1 MQASLD
7 RLHLLAELYGIKT
20 AYLDMN
26 ERLRPASTDSLLAVL
41 KAMGA
46 PVSTLQ
52 DVPSALREKRLQLWQ
67 RPLEP
72 VTVFRNSGILT
83 IDLRLLAGSADIPM
97 TAALLMENGETKTLY
112 WRGEDASIIK
122 SCNVEGRKYV
132 TLRLYL
138 PEQLP
143 PGYHTLKMDLKGQ
156 IAESLIISAPSRAYS
171 PTETSEKIWGVF
183 LPLYALYSRGSWGA
197 GDFSD
202 METLMMWISEM
213 GGQMLATLPLLAS
226 FFDVKFGSTPYV
238 PASRLFWNEFYL
250 DLERIPEFH
259 ESSAAQSLFHSDSF
273 QKEISAL
280 RNATTVDYQCQL
292 SLKRKIMEELA
303 EYLYNEK
310 PERFSD
316 LQRYIE
322 SDNRIEDYARF
333 RAAGEQHGIC
343 WRDWPKRMQDGE
355 LREGDYSETIKRYHL
370 YAQWLAQEQIRDLS
384 GKARKNNLFLYMD
397 LPVGV
402 HPCSYDVWRERDS
415 FVTGVNGGAP
425 PDPVFTSG
433 QSWNFPPL
441 HPENMR
447 NNGYR
452 YIIDCL
458 QCQLKHAGMLRI
470 DHMMNFHR
478 LFWIPQGMENREG
491 VYVGYRADELYAIL
505 TLESYRHR
513 SVVIGEDLGMVPP
526 EVRPAMASHGIY
538 RMFVGQYE
546 LIAENA
552 LGKIPAHAVA
562 SLNTHD
568 MYPFAAFW
576 EEKDIAERQKIKLV
590 DKGEAQKEAKQRRQM
605 KSALLKMYQEKGGRK
620 DISPDTGAVLR
631 TILNFLANSPAYAVL
646 INLEDLWLEIQPQN
660 VPGTQSDYNW
670 SRKARYSFEEFS
682 SLREVVD
689 VLREIEMARK
699 GAQVQP

>member
-83 IDLRLLAGSADIPM
+83 IDLRLPAGSADIPM

-143 PGYHTLKMDLKGQ
+143 PGYHTLKLDLKGQ

-458 QCQLKHAGMLRI
+458 
-470 DHMMNFHR
+470 
-478 LFWIPQGMENREG
+478 
-491 VYVGYRADELYAIL
+491 
-505 TLESYRHR
+505 
-513 SVVIGEDLGMVPP
+513 
-526 EVRPAMASHGIY
+526 
-538 RMFVGQYE
+538 
-546 LIAENA
+546 
-552 LGKIPAHAVA
+552 
-562 SLNTHD
+562 
-568 MYPFAAFW
+568 
-576 EEKDIAERQKIKLV
+576 
-590 DKGEAQKEAKQRRQM
+590 
-605 KSALLKMYQEKGGRK
+605 
-620 DISPDTGAVLR
+620 
-631 TILNFLANSPAYAVL
+631 
-646 INLEDLWLEIQPQN
+646 
-660 VPGTQSDYNW
+660 
-670 SRKARYSFEEFS
+670 
-682 SLREVVD
+682 
-689 VLREIEMARK
+689 
-699 GAQVQP
+699 